1 MGEHLKLEL
10 PCLAATVKLGQA
22 LACAMEEMNTASIVA
37 LSGDL
42 GAGKTTLVKAVGAA
56 LGITEV
62 VASPTFTMMNEY
74 HSGRLPVYHFDFY
87 RIGEVMAKA
96 GESPPLDLLAM
107 EFDEITNGKVVAM
120 IEWPELF
127 LVEEQCYL
135 NEVDH
140 ISIKLSAV
148 ETADSGRE
156 ASKSPDDEEISEGDE
171 GRVALISASGKGASR
186 LLELLKSRINGG
198 SLS

>member
-1 MGEHLKLEL
+1 MGKHLKLEL
-10 PCLAATVKLGQA
+10 PRLDATVKLGQA
-22 LACAMEEMNTASIVA
+22 LAAAMEEVNSCSIVA

-56 LGITEV
+56 LGVSEV

-87 RIGEVMAKA
+87 RIGEAMAKA

-107 EFDEITNGKVVAM
+107 EFDEITSSKVVAM

-127 LVEEQCYL
+127 LVAQQCYL
-135 NEVDH
+135 DEVDH
-140 ISIKLSAV
+140 ISIKLSSVA
-148 ETADSGRE
+148 ASDSSTSHSVCLDG
-156 ASKSPDDEEISEGDE
+156 EENLEDGE
-171 GRVALISASGKGASR
+171 GRVALISASGKAADR
-186 LLELLKSRINGG
+186 LLELLKTRINGG
-198 SLS
+198 SIA

>member
-10 PCLAATVKLGQA
+10 PRLDATVKLGQA
-22 LACAMEEMNTASIVA
+22 LAAAAEEMNTSSIVA

-56 LGITEV
+56 LGVSEV

-74 HSGRLPVYHFDFY
+74 HTGRLPVYHFDFY

-107 EFDEITNGKVVAM
+107 EFDEITSGKVVAM

-127 LVEEQCYL
+127 LVAEQRYL
-135 NEVDH
+135 DEVDH
-140 ISIKLSAV
+140 ISIKLSSLVTSDTTDEDIA
-148 ETADSGRE
+148 
-156 ASKSPDDEEISEGDE
+156 SPDSEESLEEGE
-171 GRVALISASGKGASR
+171 GRVALISASGKSASR
-186 LLELLKSRINGG
+186 LLELLKARINGG
-198 SLS
+198 FLG